1 MDFHKRICRQTPVV
15 EASLHYGA
23 GKNLWFDKLTIL
35 SEIEGK
41 LSAVRLTSTWF
52 DCAHHE
58 SLSTSRRLFVRQLA
72 DSRGNFLHSRY
83 CTQYFLVLRSVVA
96 PAGGEMRCAP

>member
-58 SLSTSRRLFVRQLA
+58 SLSTSRRLSVIRRL
-72 DSRGNFLHSRY
+72 
-83 CTQYFLVLRSVVA
+83 LRSLRSRVA
-96 PAGGEMRCAP
+96 EFLRGDFFAEMRCAP

>member
-1 MDFHKRICRQTPVV
+1 MSSDLWRVFSFYLCVNVLSFDCIRFANSWIECRQTPVV

-41 LSAVRLTSTWF
+41 LSAVWL
-52 DCAHHE
+52 
-58 SLSTSRRLFVRQLA
+58 
-72 DSRGNFLHSRY
+72 
-83 CTQYFLVLRSVVA
+83 
-96 PAGGEMRCAP
+96 PACGGKMRCAP